1 VELVVVL
8 LVLVLVLVVVVL
20 LLVLVVLLVLVSF
33 FAGELD
39 AVLVPNIIPPPE
51 PIVMPGKLGI
61 VTVMTMP
68 PGSVIRVIVSLPSST
83 VCVGSPRTCGKQST
97 SEASN
102 APIDNNK

>member
-8 LVLVLVLVVVVL
+8 LVLLLVLLVVVL
-20 LLVLVVLLVLVSF
+20 LVLMVLLVLVSF
-33 FAGELD
+33 FADELD
-39 AVLVPNIIPPPE
+39 VVLVPNVIPPAE
-51 PIVMPGKLGI
+51 PIVMPGKPGI

-68 PGSVIRVIVSLPSST
+68 PGPVIRVIVSLPSST